1 MNRWEDA
8 QSQNK
13 HVSDKQSSSSF
24 TASPVPRIFQLT
36 PAPHST
42 PCRRQQLIWVSVVK
56 SFKTS
61 FSAWRQ
67 VPDAASFHHP
77 TSLVSTI
84 LIPYIQA
91 FWKLLSYC
99 CIYYLG
105 HRHWLTFIAT
115 QCSDDFT
122 GFTWTLDSSHVKAAF
137 LPAKTHV
144 DNLNLKSSKTSCAS
158 CFSPRKT
165 QIKQICI
172 NYHIY
177 SQQTLALSTAKWV
190 VWEMQGEHF
199 H

>member
-1 MNRWEDA
+1 MPAATADLSECC
-8 QSQNK
+8 QVVQNQFLCLTP
-13 HVSDKQSSSSF
+13 STRCSLFSSPNLSRLNHSHSIYSSF
-24 TASPVPRIFQLT
+24 LETAQL
-36 PAPHST
+36 
-42 PCRRQQLIWVSVVK
+42 L
-56 SFKTS
+56 
-61 FSAWRQ
+61 
-67 VPDAASFHHP
+67 
-77 TSLVSTI
+77 LYI
-84 LIPYIQA
+84 LFGPQT
-91 FWKLLSYC
+91 
-99 CIYYLG
+99 
-105 HRHWLTFIAT
+105 LTFIAT
-115 QCSDDFT
+115 KCSDDFT
-122 GFTWTLDSSHVKAAF
+122 GLTWNLDSSHVKAAF